1 MDVPLPGN
9 VRTGAPCC
17 NQVAQAS
24 GPAARASGAQAWN
37 GPQAGTSARWLSGAA
52 GNPMRAL
59 SARAIERERV
69 GDPAF
74 RRHLGGMDD
83 KRNQNEGEGSKTADK
98 KYREAA
104 TDYAKRTDTEQAGL
118 QAEREVEERKSEF
131 DQAEQ
136 AGRSHSKGELPDD
149 LDGTDFD
156 RD

>member
-1 MDVPLPGN
+1 
-9 VRTGAPCC
+9 
-17 NQVAQAS
+17 
-24 GPAARASGAQAWN
+24 
-37 GPQAGTSARWLSGAA
+37 
-52 GNPMRAL
+52 
-59 SARAIERERV
+59 
-69 GDPAF
+69 AF